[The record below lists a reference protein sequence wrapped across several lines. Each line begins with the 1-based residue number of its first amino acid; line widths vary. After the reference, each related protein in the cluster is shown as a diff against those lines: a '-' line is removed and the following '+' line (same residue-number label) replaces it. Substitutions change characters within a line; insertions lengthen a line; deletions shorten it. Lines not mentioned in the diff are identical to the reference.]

1 MSLFQIVS
9 KKNKISNMKVIKILT
24 YIFTALSMIAVAS
37 LLVYFM
43 VKSSVD
49 VWNNYEF
56 IIMGFFAL
64 MVLNIAI
71 GGLTLIRLRVDS
83 KSILWGIVAFL
94 FVSPIAG
101 ALYLV
106 WKPTPK
112 EE

>member
-24 YIFTALSMIAVAS
+24 IIFTAISVLTVVP
-37 LLVYFM
+37 LLIYFM
-43 VKSSVD
+43 VKYSVD
-49 VWNNYEF
+49 REY
-56 IIMGFFAL
+56 IIYILFTL

-83 KSILWGIVAFL
+83 KSIIWGIATFL

-112 EE
+112 KE

>member
-24 YIFTALSMIAVAS
+24 IIFTAISVLTVVP
-37 LLVYFM
+37 LLIYFM
-43 VKSSVD
+43 VKYSVD
-49 VWNNYEF
+49 REY
-56 IIMGFFAL
+56 IIYILFTL

-83 KSILWGIVAFL
+83 KSIIWGIATFL

>member
-1 MSLFQIVS
+1 
-9 KKNKISNMKVIKILT
+9 
-24 YIFTALSMIAVAS
+24 MIAGTA

-49 VWNNYEF
+49 GWKNYEYF
-56 IIMGFFAL
+56 IYGLFTL

-83 KSILWGIVAFL
+83 KSIIWGIATFL